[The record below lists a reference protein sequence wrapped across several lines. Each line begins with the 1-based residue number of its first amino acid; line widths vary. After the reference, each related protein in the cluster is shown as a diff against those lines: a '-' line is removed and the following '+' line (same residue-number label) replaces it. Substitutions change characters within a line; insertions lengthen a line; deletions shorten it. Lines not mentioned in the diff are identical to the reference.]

1 MRFLFTEVL
10 EMRVKALVIRILR
23 QILRD
28 KRTIALL
35 IFAPILVLT
44 MLHLVFNGDDYVPKV
59 GLVDVPKAIVER
71 IDDGDAK
78 ITEYHSEKKAKED
91 LANRD
96 IDGYLL
102 FNGKSPAVYL
112 EGSDPGVNGATI
124 KWIQSSMKLLQP
136 GNSSVDLK
144 VSYLHGS
151 SKMGQFDFF
160 GPVLLGFFVF
170 FFVFLIA
177 GVSFLRERTTGTLE
191 RLLSSPLRKWEI
203 VVGYV
208 LGFGIFTMIQA
219 TIIASYAIY
228 VLGMLMEGA
237 FGFVLLITLLLS
249 LTALT
254 LGILLSAFANNEL
267 QMIQFI
273 PIIVVPQI
281 FFSGLF
287 NLDTI
292 SDWLSW
298 IGPLTP
304 LYYAADAL
312 RDVMVRGY
320 GWTDIYLDIL
330 VMAGFSIL
338 FMMLNILALRKYR
351 KI

>member
-1 MRFLFTEVL
+1 
-10 EMRVKALVIRILR
+10 MRVKALVIRILR
-23 QILRD
+23 QIVRD
-28 KRTIALL
+28 KRTMGLL

-44 MLHLVFNGDDYVPKV
+44 MLHFVFNGEDYTPKV
-59 GLVDVPKAIVER
+59 GLVNISEPMMKQLNLEGADIH
-71 IDDGDAK
+71 
-78 ITEYHSEKKAKED
+78 EYANESEALKDLKKQT
-91 LANRD
+91 
-96 IDGYLL
+96 IDGYVV
-102 FNGKSPAVYL
+102 FDQSKPSVYL
-112 EGSDPGVNGATI
+112 EGSDPTVTGATV
-124 KWIQSSMKLLQP
+124 KWLQTVLQP
-136 GNSSVDLK
+136 LQKNEKSPELTME
-144 VSYLHGS
+144 YLHGS
-151 SKMGQFDFF
+151 SEMGQFDYF

-191 RLLSSPLRKWEI
+191 RLLASPLRKWEI
-203 VVGYV
+203 VLGYV

-237 FGFVLLITLLLS
+237 FGYVLLIALLLS

-273 PIIVVPQI
+273 PIVVVPQF

-287 NLDTI
+287 NLETI
-292 SDWLSW
+292 SEWLSW

-320 GWTDIYLDIL
+320 GWEEINLDL
-330 VMAGFSIL
+330 LALAGFSIL
-338 FMMLNILALRKYR
+338 FMLLNILALRKYR
-351 KI
+351 KV

>member
-1 MRFLFTEVL
+1 MRIN
-10 EMRVKALVIRILR
+10 ALVIRILR
-23 QILRD
+23 QIIRD
-28 KRTIALL
+28 KRTMGLL
-35 IFAPILVLT
+35 IIAPILVLT
-44 MLHLVFNGDDYVPKV
+44 MLHLVFNGDEYQPKV
-59 GLVDVPKAIVER
+59 GLVDVPASIKSKMEL
-71 IDDGDAK
+71 DGAT
-78 ITEYHSEKKAKED
+78 ITEYERKTEAAGD
-91 LANRD
+91 LSNQK
-96 IDGYLL
+96 IDGYIR
-102 FNGKSPAVYL
+102 FDNQTPSVFL
-112 EGSDPGVNGATI
+112 EGSDPSVNGATV
-124 KWIQSSMKLLQP
+124 KWVLTALKPLQGNESSSELE
-136 GNSSVDLK
+136 VD
-144 VSYLHGS
+144 YLHGS
-151 SKMGQFDFF
+151 SDMGQFDYF
-160 GPVLLGFFVF
+160 GPVLLGFFIF

-203 VVGYV
+203 VIGYV
-208 LGFGIFTMIQA
+208 IGFGIFTMIQA
-219 TIIASYAIY
+219 TIIATYAIY

-237 FGFVLLITLLLS
+237 FGYVMLITLLLS

-287 NLDTI
+287 NLETI
-292 SDWLSW
+292 SEWLSW
-298 IGPLTP
+298 IGPITP

-320 GWTDIYLDIL
+320 GWDEIYLNLLAL
-330 VMAGFSIL
+330 VGFSLLFIIL
-338 FMMLNILALRKYR
+338 NVVALRKYR

>member
-1 MRFLFTEVL
+1 MMRI
-10 EMRVKALVIRILR
+10 KALIIRILR
-23 QILRD
+23 QIVRD
-28 KRTIALL
+28 KRTIGLL

-44 MLHLVFNGDDYVPKV
+44 MLHLVFNGDDYNPKV
-59 GLVDVPKAIVER
+59 GLVNVPESILDKMDL
-71 IDDGDAK
+71 DDATVIEYDKEKDAK
-78 ITEYHSEKKAKED
+78 ND
-91 LANRD
+91 LSNQE
-96 IDGYLL
+96 IDGYVR
-102 FNGKSPAVYL
+102 FVDNVPSIVL
-112 EGSDPGVNGATI
+112 EGSDPSVNGATV
-124 KWIQSSMKLLQP
+124 KWIQTALKPLQ
-136 GNSSVDLK
+136 GNEASFELEVD
-144 VSYLHGS
+144 YLHGS
-151 SKMGQFDFF
+151 SEMGQFDYF

-203 VVGYV
+203 VIGYV
-208 LGFGIFTMIQA
+208 LGFGIFTMVQA
-219 TIIASYAIY
+219 SIIAAYAIY

-237 FGFVLLITLLLS
+237 FGYVLFITLLLS

-298 IGPLTP
+298 IGPFTP

-320 GWTDIYLDIL
+320 GWDEIQIDLL
-330 VMAGFSIL
+330 ALAGFSIL

>member
-1 MRFLFTEVL
+1 MRIN
-10 EMRVKALVIRILR
+10 ALVIRILR
-23 QILRD
+23 QIIRD
-28 KRTIALL
+28 KRTMGLL
-35 IFAPILVLT
+35 IIAPILVLT
-44 MLHLVFNGDDYVPKV
+44 MLHLVFNGDEYQPKV
-59 GLVDVPKAIVER
+59 GLVDVPDSIKSKMEL
-71 IDDGDAK
+71 DDAT
-78 ITEYHSEKKAKED
+78 ITEYERETEANKD
-91 LANRD
+91 LSD
-96 IDGYLL
+96 QKIDG
-102 FNGKSPAVYL
+102 FVRFDSKAHSIVL
-112 EGSDPGVNGATI
+112 EGSDPSVNGATI
-124 KWIQSSMKLLQP
+124 KWIQAALKPLQ
-136 GNSSVDLK
+136 GNGAASELDID
-144 VSYLHGS
+144 YLHGS
-151 SKMGQFDFF
+151 GNMGQFDYF
-160 GPVLLGFFVF
+160 GPVLLGFFIF

-203 VVGYV
+203 VIGYV
-208 LGFGIFTMIQA
+208 IGFGIFTMIQA
-219 TIIASYAIY
+219 TIIATYAIY

-237 FGFVLLITLLLS
+237 FGYVMLITLLLS

-287 NLDTI
+287 NLETI
-292 SDWLSW
+292 SEWLSW
-298 IGPLTP
+298 IGPITP

-320 GWTDIYLDIL
+320 GWDEIYLNL
-330 VMAGFSIL
+330 LALAGFSLL
-338 FMMLNILALRKYR
+338 FMILNIIALRKYR

>member
-1 MRFLFTEVL
+1 MRIT
-10 EMRVKALVIRILR
+10 ALVIRILR
-23 QILRD
+23 QIVRD
-28 KRTIALL
+28 KRTMGLL

-44 MLHLVFNGDDYVPKV
+44 MLNLVFNSGDYVPKV
-59 GLVDVPKAIVER
+59 GLVHVPAAIMDQ
-71 IDDGDAK
+71 IDPADAI
-78 ITEYHSEKKAKED
+78 ITEYQNEKEAKNE
-91 LANRD
+91 LSSQE
-96 IDGYLL
+96 IDGYIL
-102 FNGKSPAVYL
+102 FDNGAPTILL
-112 EGSDPGVNGATI
+112 EGSDPSVNGAVI
-124 KWIQSSMKLLQP
+124 KWIQTALKPLKE
-136 GNSSVDLK
+136 NEHSVDPQ
-144 VSYLHGS
+144 VHFLHGS
-151 SKMGQFDFF
+151 SEMSQFDYF

-191 RLLSSPLRKWEI
+191 RLLSTPLRKWDI
-203 VVGYV
+203 VIGYV

-254 LGILLSAFANNEL
+254 LGILLSSFANNEL

-273 PIIVVPQI
+273 PIVVVPQI

-287 NLDTI
+287 NLETI
-292 SDWLSW
+292 SEWLRW
-298 IGPLTP
+298 IGPFTP

-312 RDVMVRGY
+312 RDIMVRGY
-320 GWTDIYLDIL
+320 GWDKIYLDVL
-330 VMAGFSIL
+330 ALLGFSVV
-338 FMMLNILALRKYR
+338 FMMINIFALKKYR

>member
-1 MRFLFTEVL
+1 MRI
-10 EMRVKALVIRILR
+10 KALVIRILR
-23 QILRD
+23 QIVRD
-28 KRTIALL
+28 KRTMGLL

-44 MLHLVFNGDDYVPKV
+44 MLHFVFNGDDYNPKV
-59 GLVDVPKAIVER
+59 GLVNVPESIFDKLELDNATVTQYNEEKTAKKDLSDQE
-71 IDDGDAK
+71 IDCYVRFDNQVPS
-78 ITEYHSEKKAKED
+78 I
-91 LANRD
+91 
-96 IDGYLL
+96 
-102 FNGKSPAVYL
+102 FL
-112 EGSDPGVNGATI
+112 EGSDPSINGATI
-124 KWIQSSMKLLQP
+124 NWIQTALSPLQ
-136 GNSSVDLK
+136 GNSVAFELEVD
-144 VSYLHGS
+144 YLHGS
-151 SKMGQFDFF
+151 SEMGQFDYF

-203 VVGYV
+203 VIGYV
-208 LGFGIFTMIQA
+208 LGFGIFTMVQA
-219 TIIASYAIY
+219 SIIAAYAIY

-237 FGFVLLITLLLS
+237 FGYVMLITLLLS

-287 NLDTI
+287 NLETI

-298 IGPLTP
+298 IGPFTP
-304 LYYAADAL
+304 LYYAANAL
-312 RDVMVRGY
+312 REVMVRGY
-320 GWTDIYLDIL
+320 GWNEIQLDIL
-330 VMAGFSIL
+330 ALAGFSIL
-338 FMMLNILALRKYR
+338 FMLLNILALKKYR